1 MVGYTSAQRRY
12 SILFYL
18 YIDETKLHSLTNHT
32 LGALSGHFL
41 TIGGYRCCRVIA
53 IKPAIKRFSTAT
65 MGLSTPKMVVGFM
78 VGHVVR

>member
-18 YIDETKLHSLTNHT
+18 YIDETKLNSLTNHT

-41 TIGGYRCCRVIA
+41 TIGGYR
-53 IKPAIKRFSTAT
+53 
-65 MGLSTPKMVVGFM
+65 
-78 VGHVVR
+78 